1 MSFFSIKDFTTS
13 VAAKVRS
20 VLVNTDEN
28 LPAHIIQDSAGN
40 EVLGTK
46 TDAKA
51 TQTDTTSVSLMAV
64 QKEISFCVQALAAI
78 IANGGFTINSAQ
90 LSNTGQN
97 TSALS
102 APVVLPSD
110 PDLRPAAGNIT
121 AQDVASS
128 SATGQD
134 SVSIVTGTPTAA
146 SFRTQAINGHS
157 AVRVQITGT
166 WTGTLQFEVSAD
178 AGTTWIPIPMRI
190 TGTVFTRSTVTG
202 NGVFYGDVS
211 GATNFR
217 VRETAAHTGTA
228 AVAMDFSTASGAAQ
242 VLNPLRIMDNVS
254 GASAAVK
261 AASTAPVASD
271 TAVVTTQ
278 RPDEVHLGEVGGK
291 TALRVITMTADTAI
305 LASGDI
311 IADTQQYDAFFR
323 KTDGTGV
330 INSITITEKDAQG
343 AAYYIL
349 IHRTSTSMGTENIGP
364 SITDANFVASIQH
377 IIAVATTD
385 FIAVASSG
393 TGSGTKVAELKNL
406 GIPVMAVSGTDDL
419 YISIINGTGTP
430 TYASGEIQLGI
441 GVMLD

>member
-1 MSFFSIKDFTTS
+1 MSFFSIKDFTTG

-102 APVVLPSD
+102 APLCCRMT
-110 PDLRPAAGNIT
+110 LTCGRRL
-121 AQDVASS
+121 
-128 SATGQD
+128 ATSRRKTSHLVRRSGQD

-178 AGTTWIPIPMRI
+178 AGTTWIPIPMRV

-349 IHRTSTSMGTENIGP
+349 IHRTSTSMGTENAGV

>member
-1 MSFFSIKDFTTS
+1 MSFFSVKDFTTG
-13 VAAKVRS
+13 VAAKIRS

-28 LPAHIIQDSAGN
+28 LPAHLIQDSAGN

-46 TDAKA
+46 TDVRSTA
-51 TQTDTTSVSLMAV
+51 TDATAASFMAV

-78 IANGGFTINSAQ
+78 IANGGFSINSAQ

-128 SATGQD
+128 SASGQD

-305 LASGDI
+305 LASGDV

-349 IHRTSTSMGTENIGP
+349 IHRTSTSMGTENAGV